1 VEAELFRRGY
11 HSYLLDGDN
20 VRHGLNRDLGFS
32 DSERVENVRRIGEV
46 TRLFVDA
53 GLITITAFISPFRS
67 DRKLVRELVEPG
79 EFIEIYVSTSI
90 DVCESRDPKGLYVR
104 ARQGQIANF
113 TGINS
118 PYEAPEAAEIVL
130 DTAVLHVDDCVTK
143 VIEYLEATG
152 RLKL

>member
-1 VEAELFRRGY
+1 LFRRGY

-32 DSERVENVRRIGEV
+32 DSQRVENIRRIGEV

-53 GLITITAFISPFRS
+53 GLLVLTAFISPFRS

-79 EFIEIYVSTSI
+79 EFIEIYVSTPLE
-90 DVCESRDPKGLYVR
+90 VCESRDPKGLYTR
-104 ARQGQIANF
+104 ARQGQIPNF

-118 PYEAPEAAEIVL
+118 PYEPPESAEIVL
-130 DTAVLHVDDCVTK
+130 DTSKMHIDDCVAK
-143 VIEYLEATG
+143 IIEHLEATG

>member
-1 VEAELFRRGY
+1 
-11 HSYLLDGDN
+11 
-20 VRHGLNRDLGFS
+20 
-32 DSERVENVRRIGEV
+32 VRRIGEV

-143 VIEYLEATG
+143 VIEYLEASG